1 LTWRIEFLPSARA
14 ELLALDRPVQARI
27 LRSLHRLAAAPRS
40 AANVKALKGNA
51 RYRLRVGDWRI
62 IYTLLDGLKDAFFRH
77 DRQVSGLQVRK
88 SRLSAGLLLTGR
100 DYIYWDARF

>member
-1 LTWRIEFLPSARA
+1 LTWRIELLPSARA

-51 RYRLRVGDWRI
+51 RYRLRVGDWRV
-62 IYTLLDGLKDAFFRH
+62 IYTLLSKRSGRLKAQQSSQIR
-77 DRQVSGLQVRK
+77 SAIA
-88 SRLSAGLLLTGR
+88 RLRPVASTASTEENLV
-100 DYIYWDARF
+100 